1 MGKAGQFRE
10 VPREGVEAWGPGEEP
25 DGWEPGD
32 ILLTHGGTLFSR
44 IIRVSQRLRIHGD
57 DRRYTHWNHAAL
69 VASPEGDLI
78 EVQKP
83 GVVRTHA
90 SKYRDQDV
98 RLVKVQA
105 AGEDRRQ
112 IMAFAEWAL
121 EHHRG
126 FGRVTILSIL
136 FTLVTGGKFS
146 FFVDGTEICSG
157 FVARAQERSGAIFS
171 RQPSHIMPADLAK
184 YYRVDLATS

>member
-1 MGKAGQFRE
+1 MARPGAFRE
-10 VPREGVEAWGPGEEP
+10 VPREAVEAFGPGEQPEV
-25 DGWEPGD
+25 WEPGD

-44 IIRVSQRLRIHGD
+44 IIRVSQRIRIHGD
-57 DRRYTHWNHAAL
+57 DRRYTYWNHAAL
-69 VASPEGDLI
+69 VVSADGDLI

-90 SKYRDQDV
+90 SKYRPKDV
-98 RLVKVQA
+98 RLVKVCA
-105 AGEDRRQ
+105 DERDRAQ
-112 IMAFAEWAL
+112 VLEFAEWAVA
-121 EHHRG
+121 HHRG

-136 FTLVTGGKFS
+136 LTLMTGGKFS

-157 FVARAQERSGAIFS
+157 FVARAQERTGAIFS

-184 YYRVDLATS
+184 YYRV